1 MRNLFQGV
9 VLALFL
15 AGSAMAQVMGP
26 SGNIP
31 YTANGG
37 SVARTPSAQSADVT
51 NTVNY
56 GATAGGTNTTPM
68 TNALAQ
74 SLSSGGGAVWV
85 PGGYAGT
92 WSYAYPDPSVFQ
104 EFDGPNINRSQLGFG
119 AAATDSNKVFSG
131 VLGTT
136 RPSSNNRAGVS
147 DWWWSQGS
155 GANGAN
161 HADFAHSFYEQ
172 KQNYNCSTA
181 RQAAA
186 QCATVALQGENDVLY
201 IAGYQGGP
209 DATSS
214 ASLKSAGGLATGSET
229 CVGGIGFCLQLE
241 FHTDILDPSTLAVAL
256 DMDTQYGAVNTRT
269 GEQTGYGIYE
279 NLNSNAG
286 GYNINAAY
294 GATGSAGSAWNR
306 FLENAYGGAVNW
318 AVADNGAITWGASS
332 SPSNQTVE
340 TNTGTAT
347 ARTALGTLAWLDGNG
362 SLKGAINKDGTISA
376 VTGLADDAIP
386 AWTTSTAYTFGNLVT
401 SNGYVVQVTNVGG
414 TSSVAP
420 NISTGCTTGADSIQ
434 WCYRATVTSNSASG
448 HGEVIDFTG
457 AQARMTAPLYLQSI
471 QQSPSNVPVFAGPGS
486 PAGVATSGKGGLFLR
501 NDGSNGRTG
510 YLNEGGATGTW
521 NPIITATVSN
531 TVAAAGANLAGATV
545 LTSRWNYV
553 TSGTGGVALDGTLL
567 PDEQIVSNRTGS
579 AINVYPPSSSAQID
593 AYGVGN
599 PVVLNTLSQAVFYCP
614 QTTQC
619 WTRQQP
625 TPPMGY
631 SADPTCGTGC
641 SSISAASTNYRM
653 KITTGAV
660 VTSIT
665 VNFGGGLPQTPV
677 CAANNEAGTPV
688 AISFSAVST
697 SAITLVTA
705 SAVTSQVLDMICQ

>member
-279 NLNSNAG
+279 NLNSTRPCFAPDV
-286 GYNINAAY
+286 
-294 GATGSAGSAWNR
+294 
-306 FLENAYGGAVNW
+306 FL
-318 AVADNGAITWGASS
+318 
-332 SPSNQTVE
+332 TVE
-340 TNTGTAT
+340 
-347 ARTALGTLAWLDGNG
+347 
-362 SLKGAINKDGTISA
+362 A
-376 VTGLADDAIP
+376 VTRTENFFEPVDTRFVLSTVDAEDTDALVPRESLAEDEVSLA
-386 AWTTSTAYTFGNLVT
+386 AASRAAVT
-401 SNGYVVQVTNVGG
+401 DNV
-414 TSSVAP
+414 SVAHQRENLWP
-420 NISTGCTTGADSIQ
+420 LQ
-434 WCYRATVTSNSASG
+434 RFPYRHVDVGEEKVEFAQLFIVQDVAVRHDVREAFRRG
-448 HGEVIDFTG
+448 HQHCCRLSV
-457 AQARMTAPLYLQSI
+457 AR
-471 QQSPSNVPVFAGPGS
+471 
-486 PAGVATSGKGGLFLR
+486 
-501 NDGSNGRTG
+501 
-510 YLNEGGATGTW
+510 
-521 NPIITATVSN
+521 
-531 TVAAAGANLAGATV
+531 
-545 LTSRWNYV
+545 
-553 TSGTGGVALDGTLL
+553 
-567 PDEQIVSNRTGS
+567 
-579 AINVYPPSSSAQID
+579 
-593 AYGVGN
+593 
-599 PVVLNTLSQAVFYCP
+599 
-614 QTTQC
+614 
-619 WTRQQP
+619 
-625 TPPMGY
+625 
-631 SADPTCGTGC
+631 
-641 SSISAASTNYRM
+641 
-653 KITTGAV
+653 
-660 VTSIT
+660 
-665 VNFGGGLPQTPV
+665 
-677 CAANNEAGTPV
+677 CAARCA
-688 AISFSAVST
+688 
-697 SAITLVTA
+697 
-705 SAVTSQVLDMICQ
+705 